1 MSKRSGCFLLL
12 GQDQWTKN
20 QYIQKV
26 KQEVLASPSDL
37 MNYYE
42 AKEKEVLVDQIK
54 EVVETLPFFTEYKL
68 IYLKDT
74 GYFKPGRKEES
85 EKFEALLQNLPDYIV
100 ILIDEREVDKRN
112 KLYKWVKAEAEVI
125 EFDYP
130 GEEAV
135 VRLLQEKSKAES
147 IKVEAQTLYY
157 LVRNM
162 PEDIDYILG
171 EWQKLTS
178 YVGEG
183 TITKEIIDTI
193 CVFSLETRVF
203 ELVKR
208 IASGKSDEA
217 LQIYSRMLQ
226 SKESP
231 IGILVLIGR
240 QFRVMYQVKY
250 LKAKGQDVKQIAA
263 QTKMPYF
270 AVKELIGQ
278 VSDYS
283 FRGLED
289 LIEACLETDRMIKTG
304 KMEVGQCVEL
314 LIMQALNQKQSI

>member
-12 GQDQWTKN
+12 GQDHWTKN

-26 KQEVLASPSDL
+26 KEEVLASPADL

-42 AKEKEVLVDQIK
+42 AKEKEVVVDQVK
-54 EVVETLPFFTEYKL
+54 DVMETLPFFAEYKL

-74 GYFKPGRKEES
+74 GFFKPGRKEES
-85 EKFEALLQNLPDYIV
+85 EKFEALLKNIPEYVVL
-100 ILIDEREVDKRN
+100 LMDEREVDKRN
-112 KLYKWVKAEAEVI
+112 KLYKRVKAEYEII

-135 VRLLQEKSKAES
+135 VKLLQEKSKSEAV
-147 IKVEAQTLYY
+147 KVDSATLYY

-162 PEDIDYILG
+162 PEDIEYIFG
-171 EWQKLTS
+171 EWQKLIS
-178 YVGEG
+178 YVGQG
-183 TITKEIIDTI
+183 TITKETIDAV

-250 LKAKGQDVKQIAA
+250 LKAKGQDMKQIAA

-270 AVKELIGQ
+270 AVKEILEQ
-278 VSDYS
+278 VRGYS
-283 FRGLED
+283 FSGLEA
-289 LIEACLETDRMIKTG
+289 LMEACLETDRMIKTG

-314 LIMQALNQKQSI
+314 LIMRALNQKP